1 MAEKSSFVL
10 YDKYDEQIKM
20 LSDQQAGQLLKAI
33 YACRAGQER
42 AVEDP
47 AVAILWSV
55 IRQQMAVDER
65 KYQEVCDKRRSAGQ
79 KGGRPTKSAAERK
92 LEPLK
97 EREAPPAKAN
107 AFLASVVL
115 ADDDDDLEGDDDKTL
130 FPPKCPQKA
139 ADWHERFSPAMG
151 EKLDEW
157 LAYKAEKRQK
167 YKPQGLKT
175 LLSKTAKEIAEH
187 GEQAVMEAIDCSMSS
202 GYQGIVWDRVASPFR
217 RQNAEQAQPFK
228 GAASGSGEDGLE
240 DLLAQI
246 QAWEEGGER

>member
-1 MAEKSSFVL
+1 MMAEKSSFVL

-130 FPPKCPQKA
+130 FPPKGPQKA

-157 LAYKAEKRQK
+157 LAYNAEKRQK

-187 GEQAVMEAIDCSMSS
+187 GEQAVMEAIELQHEQRLS
-202 GYQGIVWDRVASPFR
+202 GDRLGSRGKSFSASKRRAGPAFQGGGQRERGGRAGGSFGADPGVGGR
-217 RQNAEQAQPFK
+217 R
-228 GAASGSGEDGLE
+228 
-240 DLLAQI
+240 
-246 QAWEEGGER
+246 